1 MEDICYDNS
10 HGRLVGAATGSISY
24 ETGACSFVGKKN
36 ASFEVSVVHN
46 SPFSG
51 KLDANKSD
59 VNTLTAIHA
68 NTLNKNMMGKIKV
81 ETF

>member
-1 MEDICYDNS
+1 
-10 HGRLVGAATGSISY
+10 
-24 ETGACSFVGKKN
+24 VGKKN